1 MATQLKYPVYI
12 ELYSKTS
19 SFLGSMDKAL
29 SAISGLSKEYNNL
42 IGKAKKFE
50 QAGKLGTAGA
60 SQLKAVET
68 SALAARKAI
77 LKLAAG
83 FALFKVGEMALHQTV
98 IDLKEAAKFQMQLHK
113 QGALGISP
121 GKVAKEKRFAERQ
134 SFLLPDATPT
144 GIAKLNTESRTYVGS
159 LKEARKF
166 TPIQQKA
173 AFIWSAFTGSG
184 ASEGQSFA
192 ESLVRGA
199 EPMMR
204 SKQYGTK
211 AYRERLS
218 WIVRKEEQA
227 SILTGVNYA
236 DLMRHLATHSG
247 GTAPTWT
254 RKAIENYMGILRASG
269 NRVGSLAPAIAQVA
283 RFASGGVSHAML
295 PFMYKLGLA
304 KLGRFTYTQALSR
317 GQPLQIVGN
326 KEATS
331 DAPGWIT
338 GVLIPHIR
346 TMMKQQHLN
355 PKSLRAT
362 TEYLQHIGMPHNMLN
377 IVSILVSR
385 FAQIENFKKKLAQ
398 VPSLTK
404 QAALAQAT
412 LNGQL
417 LIFHGRLKSLETVLG
432 MPLVHI
438 VTKALS
444 GFVDLL
450 TDLGKVLSKH
460 AELAKGLADLLA
472 AFGPLGMIIGIK
484 LIWGAFSRLM
494 TILPELS
501 DNIDA
506 LSATMKELSGNA
518 AIAAGADA
526 DAAAATAGAGALGG
540 AELGGAAE
548 VAGGSVLGYLSG
560 ILEVLTATYAI
571 WSVWKDFVH
580 PGVKDFLRLGGIDLN
595 QAKLPTIT
603 AKAAH
608 QWALKNDALIKAT
621 HLATQHPLKEA
632 LKEFKSKTATSTGL
646 SDVIGQ
652 ALPGLTPSSEAGGG
666 NIIVHGDIH
675 VNANTPK
682 QLVSHIRK
690 HLAGATTAGGGP
702 TARVLTGGH

>member
-19 SFLGSMDKAL
+19 SFLGDMDKAL
-29 SAISGLSKEYNNL
+29 GAILGLSKGYNDL

-77 LKLAAG
+77 VQLAAG
-83 FALFKVGEMALHQTV
+83 FALFKVGEMALRQTV
-98 IDLKEAAKFQMQLHK
+98 VDLKEAAKLQMQLHR
-113 QGALGISP
+113 QQALGISP
-121 GKVAKEKRFAERQ
+121 GKVAKEKHFALQQ

-173 AFIWSAFTGSG
+173 AFIWSAFTGGG
-184 ASEGQSFA
+184 AAEGQHFA

-204 SKQYGTK
+204 SSQYGTK
-211 AYRERLS
+211 AYRKRLS

-227 SILTGVNYA
+227 SLLTGVNYA

-283 RFASGGVSHAML
+283 RFASGGVTKANL
-295 PFMYKLGLA
+295 PYMYRLGLA

-317 GQPLQIVGN
+317 GQPLQFVGS
-326 KEATS
+326 KEATT

-338 GVLIPHIR
+338 GVLIPHIKA
-346 TMMKQQHLN
+346 MMKQQHLN
-355 PKSLRAT
+355 PKSVRSV

-377 IVSILVSR
+377 IMSILVSR
-385 FAQIENFKKKLAQ
+385 QAQIENFKKKLAQ
-398 VPSLTK
+398 VPTLTK
-404 QAALAQAT
+404 QAAIAQAT

-432 MPLVHI
+432 MPLIHV

-450 TDLGKVLSKH
+450 TDLGKLLASH
-460 AELAKGLADLLA
+460 ADLAKGLADLIT
-472 AFGPLGMIIGIK
+472 AFGPLGIVLGIE
-484 LIWGAFSRLM
+484 LVWNAFKRLM

-501 DNIDA
+501 ANIDA

-518 AIAAGADA
+518 TIAAGADA
-526 DAAAATAGAGALGG
+526 DAATATAGAGALGG
-540 AELGGAAE
+540 AEIGGAA
-548 VAGGSVLGYLSG
+548 VAAGGTVLGYLSG
-560 ILEVLTATYAI
+560 ILEVLTAAYAI
-571 WSVWKDFVH
+571 WSLWKDVVH
-580 PGVKDFLRLGGIDLN
+580 PGVKDLLRAGGIDLN

-608 QWALKNDALIKAT
+608 QLMLKNT
-621 HLATQHPLKEA
+621 VQPFHPLKEY
-632 LKEFKSKTATSTGL
+632 LKAAKTKTDTSTGL
-646 SDVIGQ
+646 SDAIGQ
-652 ALPGLTPSSEAGGG
+652 TLPGLTSSADDGRG

-690 HLAGATTAGGGP
+690 HLAGATTASGAL
-702 TARVLTGGH
+702 TARVLTGGS